1 VVLAGTA
8 AGVGAVVTLCV
19 TLIPDLRFAYR
30 SDAAHLVLETV
41 DAAVAALVA
50 LLFYG
55 RFHRSRELSDLLLTY
70 AMTLLVVA
78 DLGFATVPLLAGAER
93 TTTVATWAPMAI
105 RMVGAVLFLGAAAV
119 PAARRATRLPARDF
133 GVIVVVAGG
142 VLLFSL
148 LEPNAFP
155 VALDPQLSP
164 ERSTTPQITGHPLV
178 AALQLGSFACYGGAA
193 VLFTR
198 RAVRTEDDF
207 LTWLGAAAGISAFAR
222 VNYAL
227 FPSVLSEYVYVGD
240 VLRAASYLLLLV
252 GAVREVNRYSQ
263 TLADAAVLR
272 ERQRLARDLHDG
284 VAQELTFIWSQLQK
298 LEREPQDATLRG
310 ALQSA
315 SARAIDE
322 ARRAIAALTRPVDE
336 PLSQSLVQA
345 AEEVANRYGSR
356 VQVEIS
362 DVPVDPER
370 REAIIRI
377 VREAVGNA
385 ARHAG
390 EGLVWVRLKAGS
402 EGLRLEVTDD
412 GVGFEAETVAARSS
426 GYGLTTMRQRAEET
440 GGAFDIRSRPGIG
453 TVVSVVWDE

>member
-1 VVLAGTA
+1 
-8 AGVGAVVTLCV
+8 
-19 TLIPDLRFAYR
+19 
-30 SDAAHLVLETV
+30 
-41 DAAVAALVA
+41 
-50 LLFYG
+50 
-55 RFHRSRELSDLLLTY
+55 
-70 AMTLLVVA
+70 
-78 DLGFATVPLLAGAER
+78 
-93 TTTVATWAPMAI
+93 
-105 RMVGAVLFLGAAAV
+105 
-119 PAARRATRLPARDF
+119 
-133 GVIVVVAGG
+133 
-142 VLLFSL
+142 
-148 LEPNAFP
+148 
-155 VALDPQLSP
+155 
-164 ERSTTPQITGHPLV
+164 
-178 AALQLGSFACYGGAA
+178 
-193 VLFTR
+193 
-198 RAVRTEDDF
+198 
-207 LTWLGAAAGISAFAR
+207 
-222 VNYAL
+222 
-227 FPSVLSEYVYVGD
+227 
-240 VLRAASYLLLLV
+240 
-252 GAVREVNRYSQ
+252 VNRYSD
-263 TLADAAVLR
+263 TLAQAAVLA

-284 VAQELTFIWSQLQK
+284 MAQELTFIWSQLQK